1 MTVYQYPDYLAHH
14 GVKGMKWGVRRK
26 QRQISTAKKQMSK
39 RLNRKESSISD
50 KEAQQWRDDVKAG
63 GAKFVS
69 NTNHTVGSR
78 ARSDGRVLTAKYSN
92 ALNKEVSKRGS
103 IATVAG
109 AAIGTA
115 GAAYLSYKGII

>member
-69 NTNHTVGSR
+69 NRNHTISSR
-78 ARSDGRVLTAKYSN
+78 ARSDDRLLTTGYAN
-92 ALNKEVSKRGS
+92 ALNREVSKRGNITFVAS
-103 IATVAG
+103 SAISLAG
-109 AAIGTA
+109 AV
-115 GAAYLSYKGII
+115 YLINKGVI